1 MDIIEHDR
9 IEKMKAYENELYIKG
24 YNLICGV
31 DEAGRGPL
39 CGPVVAAAVI
49 LPKDIYIEGVN
60 DSKKLTEKKRE
71 LLYEEITKK
80 AIAWAVGISDVD
92 VIEEVNIL
100 NATRLA
106 MKQAVEGLK
115 VPAEYALID
124 AEKKVPITI
133 PYIPIIKGDMLS
145 QSIAAAS
152 IIAKVTRD
160 HMLIEFDK
168 EYPEYNFI
176 KNKGYGTKEHI
187 EAIKKNGLCK
197 IHRPSFCKKFI

>member
-1 MDIIEHDR
+1 MEDLYKY
-9 IEKMKAYENELYIKG
+9 EKELYKKKIR
-24 YNLICGV
+24 YIAGV
-31 DEAGRGPL
+31 DEVGRGPL
-39 CGPVVAAAVI
+39 IGAVVAACVV
-49 LPKDIYIEGVN
+49 LPKNFRLEGLT

-176 KNKGYGTKEHI
+176 KNKG
-187 EAIKKNGLCK
+187 L
-197 IHRPSFCKKFI
+197 